1 MIDKRHYRLRD
12 LSIYYLPSAIFK
24 SFLTGFIFWLFPA
37 TLLVTLTYNIMLLY
51 FYNLMFF
58 LFGLLVALI
67 ALAYFGNKIIIKT
80 LKNYGDRSED
90 FDYRNILIVLTVL
103 SGVTIFLLFV
113 IFFVFLF

>member
-12 LSIYYLPSAIFK
+12 LTIYYLPSAIFK
-24 SFLTGFIFWLFPA
+24 SFLTGFIFWIFPSA
-37 TLLVTLTYNIMLLY
+37 LLITLTYNIMLLY

-67 ALAYFGNKIIIKT
+67 ALSYFGNKTIIRT

-90 FDYRNILIVLTVL
+90 LDYRNILIVLTVL
-103 SGVTIFLLFV
+103 SGLTIFSLFV
-113 IFFVFLF
+113 IIFVFLF